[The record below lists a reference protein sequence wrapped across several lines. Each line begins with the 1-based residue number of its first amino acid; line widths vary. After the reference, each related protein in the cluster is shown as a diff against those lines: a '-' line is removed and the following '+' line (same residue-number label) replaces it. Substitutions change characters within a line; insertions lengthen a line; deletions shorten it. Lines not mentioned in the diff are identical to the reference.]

1 MATHGSPL
9 FEAYTRNLRRLYWAE
24 FVDAQNQAAR
34 PVNFRASL
42 VEAPLQETENLATA
56 YDYHR
61 HRTIPGEPL

>member
-1 MATHGSPL
+1 MASHGSPL

-34 PVNFRASL
+34 PAQFKASL
-42 VEAPLQETENLATA
+42 VEPPLQESDNLATA

-61 HRTIPGEPL
+61 HRLTPGE